1 MLDILL
7 LNMCLGLLGEHAKDL
22 YDSFTPRLTKHMG
35 GKYFA
40 ECNPRSWVTW
50 EITVECDIL

>member
-7 LNMCLGLLGEHAKDL
+7 LNMYLGLLGEHAEDL
-22 YDSFTPRLTKHMG
+22 YDSFTPRFTKHME

-40 ECNPRSWVTW
+40 ECNPRRWVTW
-50 EITVECDIL
+50 EITVEYDIL